1 MLTPAFYQG
10 YRVLPTAWFG
20 LARWLFAPMRL
31 LSRARF
37 EIEGLDLLPRQ
48 PALIATNSSQRYDF
62 VASRAALV
70 YAGVPSV
77 TVTKA
82 KNYHS
87 ALMGAVLRRTGVV
100 PLASRGYF
108 ILADFIAVVG
118 RRPSDPEY
126 RALRDHL
133 DHNAP
138 LPDGAPFDAITN
150 QPRRIVG
157 TPFDPGQASW
167 SDTLQAIYAAS
178 MAQTVRLARVAV
190 AGGHHVQMYPEGTV
204 SPTLGPGRIGAVQL
218 ALALDLPIVPV
229 GMSGCPAFFWGQTPL
244 LRGGTVT
251 LRVGAPYRL
260 GGLAAGHVP
269 FDPASERLHRPA
281 LQAATDDL
289 MDRIDALLDP
299 PFRRQAG
306 PPPKGKGTRAFL

>member
-1 MLTPAFYQG
+1 MLTPPFYRG
-10 YRVLPTAWFG
+10 YRVLPTAWFNVG
-20 LARWLFAPMRL
+20 RMLWEPMRL

-37 EIEGLDLLPRQ
+37 QTEGLDLLPQQ

-70 YAGVPSV
+70 YAGVRSV

-87 ALMGAVLRRTGVV
+87 AFMGAVLRRTGVV

-108 ILADFIAVVG
+108 ILADFIEVVG
-118 RRPSDPEY
+118 RRPTDPEY

-133 DHNAP
+133 DHNTP
-138 LPDGAPFDAITN
+138 LPAGTPFDTIAA
-150 QPRRIVG
+150 QPRMIVG
-157 TPFDPGQASW
+157 TPFDPALLSW
-167 SDTLQAIYAAS
+167 SATIQAIYAAS
-178 MAQTVRLARVAV
+178 MAQTVRLAGEAV
-190 AGGHHVQMYPEGTV
+190 AAGHHIQMYPEGTV

-229 GMSGCPAFFWGQTPL
+229 GMSGCPGLFWGQTPL
-244 LRGGTVT
+244 LRGGTMT
-251 LRVGAPYRL
+251 MRFGAPYRL
-260 GGLAAGHVP
+260 GDIAAGHVP
-269 FDPASERLHRPA
+269 FAPASERQHRPA

-289 MDRIDALLDP
+289 MDRINALLDE

-306 PPPKGKGTRAFL
+306 PAPKGKGTRAHL

>member
-1 MLTPAFYQG
+1 MLTPAFYPG
-10 YRVLPTAWFG
+10 YRVLPTAWFS
-20 LARWLFAPMRL
+20 LARVLFEPMRL

-37 EIEGLDLLPRQ
+37 VVEGLEHLPDQ
-48 PALIATNSSQRYDF
+48 PAVIATNSTQRYDF

-82 KNYHS
+82 KNYH
-87 ALMGAVLRRTGVV
+87 AAAMGFVLRRTGVV

-108 ILADFIAVVG
+108 ILADFLAVVG
-118 RRPSDPEY
+118 RRPTDPEY

-133 DHNAP
+133 DHGAP
-138 LPDGAPFDAITN
+138 LPGGAPFDTIAG
-150 QPRRIVG
+150 QPRQIVG
-157 TPFDPGQASW
+157 TPFDPAHGSW
-167 SDTLQAIYAAS
+167 RETIQGMYAAS
-178 MAQTVRLARVAV
+178 MAQTVRLAAQAV

-204 SPTLGPGRIGAVQL
+204 APTLGPGRIGAVQL
-218 ALALDLPIVPV
+218 ALALDLPVVPV

-251 LRVGAPYRL
+251 LRFGAPYRL
-260 GGLAAGHVP
+260 DGIAPGHQP
-269 FDPASERLHRPA
+269 FDPASERSHRPA

-289 MDRIDALLDP
+289 MDRINALLDAP
-299 PFRRQAG
+299 YQRQAG
-306 PPPKGKGTRAFL
+306 PAPKGKGTRAFL